1 MRGRDRFEN
10 AIDKVNTTSADCC
23 DETLP
28 VMDMEFDS
36 LERMWISGKEVE
48 VLPSAQRLM
57 VNRLRVPY
65 SYLSRC
71 PAELQAQNRNYWLR
85 QEREKRDTFFCRLNG
100 DKLRAVFTDR
110 YKAIDHMEILSRMV
124 EYGFNADTEVHYSL
138 DENLLVVKVPDFAR
152 MFGLAGNDR
161 IVPGTSFSNSEVGVL
176 AFSIEAYFYRL
187 VCSNGLISKTSVASK
202 FKHISRRA
210 LEDFPDVL
218 RKVVWESERSQG
230 RFELSTRSPVDDPLA
245 SIGSFYKQFQ
255 LTQGEAQAV
264 ERAWAVEP
272 GSTLFSVINAYTRGA
287 QDRELDTEGAY
298 KLERVGGFILS
309 MVRQ

>member
-1 MRGRDRFEN
+1 MRGRDRVEN
-10 AIDKVNTTSADCC
+10 VIDRVNTMTSVCF

-28 VMDMEFDS
+28 INDMRFDS
-36 LERMWISGKEVE
+36 LNRMWISGKEVE

-57 VNRLRVPY
+57 VNRLRVPFA
-65 SYLSRC
+65 YLSRC
-71 PAELQAQNRNYWLR
+71 PAELQAQNLNYWLR
-85 QEREKRDTFFCRLNG
+85 MEREKRDTFFCRFNG

-138 DENLLVVKVPDFAR
+138 DANLLVVKVPDFTR

-176 AFSIEAYFYRL
+176 AFSIEAYFFRL

-210 LEDFPDVL
+210 LDEFPDVL
-218 RKVVWESERSQG
+218 REVVWESERSQG
-230 RFELSTRSPVDDPLA
+230 RFELSTRSSVDDPLA
-245 SIGSFYKQFQ
+245 SIGSFNKQFQ

-264 ERAWAVEP
+264 ERAWEVEP
-272 GSTLFSVINAYTRGA
+272 GNTMFNVINAYTRAA
-287 QDRELDTEGAY
+287 QDRELDAEATY
-298 KLERVGGFILS
+298 KLERVGGLILS